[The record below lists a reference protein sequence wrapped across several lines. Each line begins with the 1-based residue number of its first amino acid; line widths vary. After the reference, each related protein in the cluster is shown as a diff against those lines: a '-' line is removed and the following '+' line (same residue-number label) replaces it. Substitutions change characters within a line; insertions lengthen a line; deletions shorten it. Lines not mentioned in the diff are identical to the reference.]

1 MNKKGSLTGLG
12 KVYGFTL
19 IQLLKNKSNLISF
32 GIIIIAAIAAVPVM
46 SVFMGGGSAETA
58 VFYTD
63 VTTVEAF
70 LGEDEVVFDAR
81 YFIQY
86 AYSIVVMMICIF
98 ACTYIVR
105 SIIEEKS
112 SKLVET
118 LLVSIRSEAM
128 ILGKIMAI
136 ITFIFFMFLLIAAGF
151 GLSYLVT
158 GMFTDTSFINEKLAS
173 VGFDSGIM
181 NIGPDFAVV
190 VVISL
195 LLACI
200 ALSQI
205 AALSGAGCSSMEDM
219 ESANMAATMI
229 ILVCYMVTV
238 FITPLGSGAAV
249 FMSLCPFLSSFAAPA
264 YYAAGDI
271 GMTIMIISWVIQIA
285 VIAVIHKISGKVY
298 DSLIMYKGSR
308 LKMARILSMAM
319 GRKGENDK

>member
-70 LGEDEVVFDAR
+70 LSEDEVGFDAR

-158 GMFTDTSFINEKLAS
+158 GMFTDTSFIN
-173 VGFDSGIM
+173 
-181 NIGPDFAVV
+181 
-190 VVISL
+190 
-195 LLACI
+195 
-200 ALSQI
+200 
-205 AALSGAGCSSMEDM
+205 
-219 ESANMAATMI
+219 
-229 ILVCYMVTV
+229 
-238 FITPLGSGAAV
+238 
-249 FMSLCPFLSSFAAPA
+249 
-264 YYAAGDI
+264 
-271 GMTIMIISWVIQIA
+271 
-285 VIAVIHKISGKVY
+285 
-298 DSLIMYKGSR
+298 
-308 LKMARILSMAM
+308 
-319 GRKGENDK
+319 

>member
-70 LGEDEVVFDAR
+70 LGEDEVGFDAR

-118 LLVSIRSEAM
+118 LLVSIRSDAM

-136 ITFIFFMFLLIAAGF
+136 ITFIFFMFMLIAAGF

-158 GMFTDTSFINEKLAS
+158 GMFTDTSFIGEKLAS
-173 VGFDSGIM
+173 VGLDSGII
-181 NIGPDFAVV
+181 NIGSDLAVV

-205 AALSGAGCSSMEDM
+205 AALSGAG
-219 ESANMAATMI
+219 
-229 ILVCYMVTV
+229 
-238 FITPLGSGAAV
+238 
-249 FMSLCPFLSSFAAPA
+249 
-264 YYAAGDI
+264 
-271 GMTIMIISWVIQIA
+271 
-285 VIAVIHKISGKVY
+285 
-298 DSLIMYKGSR
+298 
-308 LKMARILSMAM
+308 
-319 GRKGENDK
+319 